1 MTQDFNLLIESYF
14 QSIMDSSDLVPLPIA
29 LVDENLTQF
38 WENQYLKDRYPFLC
52 SKDNVISMMKGYD
65 LSSVILAMRTQDASF
80 SCPSR
85 LPMVNTVLTF
95 SPLYDDAHVWI
106 GAAVHF
112 SVSSSELFPSDT
124 NLSQKMLQNFNI
136 ALRDPLGSIFSGIC
150 SMARRLEVEDIV
162 SCEMLLQQLNQHCY
176 HMLKSCSILS
186 EYTAYSNGLAERNLK
201 LVSLNPYL
209 EDLFKHLQMVVRC
222 VGIQLSFHLPSEQ
235 IDLNLDPDK
244 LVIVLTCLLSNSIA
258 FADPD
263 AELKTIHIEVSVSKR
278 SVRFVVSDNG
288 LGIPSDVLP
297 HVFDPYFTSSRED
310 LHFSH
315 LGLGL
320 TVCKMI
326 VNHHDGDISIFSSEK
341 GTSVSFTISRSLQSE
356 HPGELTFCDN
366 PVEYITNS
374 YSPMYIYLSDVCEWS
389 AI

>member
-1 MTQDFNLLIESYF
+1 
-14 QSIMDSSDLVPLPIA
+14 
-29 LVDENLTQF
+29 
-38 WENQYLKDRYPFLC
+38 
-52 SKDNVISMMKGYD
+52 
-65 LSSVILAMRTQDASF
+65 
-80 SCPSR
+80 
-85 LPMVNTVLTF
+85 
-95 SPLYDDAHVWI
+95 
-106 GAAVHF
+106 
-112 SVSSSELFPSDT
+112 
-124 NLSQKMLQNFNI
+124 
-136 ALRDPLGSIFSGIC
+136 
-150 SMARRLEVEDIV
+150 
-162 SCEMLLQQLNQHCY
+162 
-176 HMLKSCSILS
+176 
-186 EYTAYSNGLAERNLK
+186 
-201 LVSLNPYL
+201 
-209 EDLFKHLQMVVRC
+209 MVVRC

-244 LVIVLTCLLSNSIA
+244 LVIVLTCLLSNSIS

-288 LGIPSDVLP
+288 LGIQSDVLP
-297 HVFDPYFTSSRED
+297 HVFEPYFTSSRED